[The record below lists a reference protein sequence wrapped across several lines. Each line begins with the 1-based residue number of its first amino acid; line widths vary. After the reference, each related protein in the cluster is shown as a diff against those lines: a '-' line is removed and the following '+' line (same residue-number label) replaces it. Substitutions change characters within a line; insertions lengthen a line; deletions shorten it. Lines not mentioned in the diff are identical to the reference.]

1 MEIDVQEVLMKAVF
15 RIVAAM
21 ALLLASI
28 SAPCETLDVSGSSEG
43 STVPKPR
50 LSRPGAKEGPTKV
63 SVGMWL
69 LDIDSIDSSAQNF
82 VANFFV
88 MLSWKDPRLAN
99 RGSGR
104 MTYDVTRVWTPRIQV
119 ANEIGL
125 VRRTLPEVVDVAPD
139 GTVEYRQR
147 YVGPFSQPLNLDK
160 FPFDTQTFRLHLI
173 TPGSSSS
180 EIEFVR
186 DQNWIDDGISMAA
199 GIAKNISLPDWKIES
214 YRTDSTPYVVAKGAD
229 VAGFAFDFVAR
240 RDSGYYVW
248 KVILPLLLI
257 VMMSWSV
264 FWIDPSS
271 AGTQIAVATTSMLT
285 LIAYRFAIDS
295 QVPKV
300 SYMTK
305 MDQFIVVGTVLV
317 FLTLMQVVLTARLA
331 QKGRDVLA
339 KRIDRVSRWVFPAI
353 FVVALFLALIG

>member
-1 MEIDVQEVLMKAVF
+1 MKTASA
-15 RIVAAM
+15 IAA
-21 ALLLASI
+21 AIILILLSA
-28 SAPCETLDVSGSSEG
+28 SAPCQELDVERSSEG
-43 STVPKPR
+43 SAVPRPR
-50 LSRPGAKEGPTKV
+50 LSRPGVKKGPTKV

-88 MLSWKDPRLAN
+88 MLSWNDQRLAHSSRRN
-99 RGSGR
+99 
-104 MTYDVTRVWTPRIQV
+104 MTYDVTRIWTPRVQV

-125 VRRTLPEVVDVAPD
+125 VRRTMPEVVDVAPD
-139 GTVEYRQR
+139 GTVVYRQR
-147 YVGPFSQPLNLDK
+147 YVGPFSQPLNLNK

-173 TPGSSSS
+173 TPGSSSA
-180 EIEFVR
+180 EIKFVR
-186 DQNWIDDGISMAA
+186 NQNWIDEGIPMAA

-214 YRTDSTPYVVAKGAD
+214 YRTDRLPYVVAKGAD
-229 VAGFAFDFVAR
+229 VAGFAFDFVAK

-257 VMMSWSV
+257 VLMSWSV

-285 LIAYRFAIDS
+285 LIAYRFAIDT

-317 FLTLMQVVLTARLA
+317 FLTLMQVVLTSRLA
-331 QKGRDVLA
+331 QTGREVLA
-339 KRIDRVSRWVFPAI
+339 KRIDRVSRWAFPCV
-353 FVVALFLALIG
+353 FVVALFLSLVT

>member
-1 MEIDVQEVLMKAVF
+1 MKAASA
-15 RIVAAM
+15 IAA
-21 ALLLASI
+21 AIILLLVSV
-28 SAPCETLDVSGSSEG
+28 SAPCEVLDVATSSEG
-43 STVPKPR
+43 SSLPRPR
-50 LSRPGAKEGPTKV
+50 LSRPGAKEGAAKV

-88 MLSWKDPRLAN
+88 MLSWKDPRLAH
-99 RGSGR
+99 GSGR
-104 MTYDVTRVWTPRIQV
+104 HRTYDVTRIWTPRIQV

-125 VRRTLPEVVDVAPD
+125 VRRTYPEVVDVAPD

-147 YVGPFSQPLNLDK
+147 FVGPFSQPLNLNK

-173 TPGSSSS
+173 SPGNTSSDV
-180 EIEFVR
+180 EFVR
-186 DQNWIDDGISMAA
+186 NQNWIDAGIPMAA

-214 YRTDSTPYVVAKGAD
+214 YRTDSAPYVVAVGAD
-229 VAGFAFDFVAR
+229 VAGFAFDFVAK

-300 SYMTK
+300 SYLTK
-305 MDQFIVVGTVLV
+305 MDQFIVVGTVLI

-339 KRIDRVSRWVFPAI
+339 KRIDKVSRWVFPAT
-353 FVVALFLALIG
+353 FVVALVLSLVK

>member
-1 MEIDVQEVLMKAVF
+1 MKAVSAIAAA
-15 RIVAAM
+15 IV
-21 ALLLASI
+21 LILTSV
-28 SAPCETLDVSGSSEG
+28 SAPCAVLDVDMSSEG
-43 STVPKPR
+43 SAVPRPR
-50 LSRPGAKEGPTKV
+50 LSRPGSKKGATKV

-88 MLSWKDPRLAN
+88 MLSWKDPRLVHSSRRN
-99 RGSGR
+99 
-104 MTYDVTRVWTPRIQV
+104 MTYDITRIWTPRVQV

-125 VRRTLPEVVDVAPD
+125 VRRTMPEIVDVAPD
-139 GTVEYRQR
+139 GTVAYRQR
-147 YVGPFSQPLNLDK
+147 YVGPFSQPLDLDE

-173 TPGSSSS
+173 TPGSSSE

-186 DQNWIDDGISMAA
+186 NQEWIDEGIPMAA

-214 YRTDSTPYVVAKGAD
+214 YRTDRLPYVVAKGAD
-229 VAGFAFDFVAR
+229 VAGFAFDFIAK

-248 KVILPLLLI
+248 KVILPLFLI

-285 LIAYRFAIDS
+285 LIAYRFAIDTL
-295 QVPKV
+295 VPKV
-300 SYMTK
+300 SYLTK

-317 FLTLMQVVLTARLA
+317 FLTLMQVVLTSRLA
-331 QKGRDVLA
+331 QIGREKLA
-339 KRIDRVSRWVFPAI
+339 KRIDRLSRWVFPGL
-353 FVVALFLALIG
+353 FVVALILSLIK